1 MRYTRNHSDGD
12 RWERSRE
19 IRRVRELINH
29 NFLPRGN
36 RFSRASRRIA
46 MYRTRL
52 SATALALCFLYLSP
66 SPHLFV
72 FCVWRGQPF
81 MAAFLQVVWV
91 GDPQRVSIYQSHN
104 TTLCKQTE
112 GQWDALALHSI
123 SLCPG
128 TKRLCDASRPGRC
141 DGRRR
146 RHACGSRG
154 IIPL

>member
-1 MRYTRNHSDGD
+1 MGYFSSHGLFFIPFSIWWLHSQI
-12 RWERSRE
+12 SA
-19 IRRVRELINH
+19 RRTT
-29 NFLPRGN
+29 
-36 RFSRASRRIA
+36 RASMGGSLDGISSSYD
-46 MYRTRL
+46 MEFD
-52 SATALALCFLYLSP
+52 SG
-66 SPHLFV
+66 
-72 FCVWRGQPF
+72 WPF

-141 DGRRR
+141 NYRRI
-146 RHACGSRG
+146 RHACDTRG
-154 IIPL
+154 IIPTLIAVRDRERSAA